1 MRWLYSL
8 YAVIITPVLTY
19 SQGLFVW
26 YLVIKR
32 WRFSHFISR
41 QDDKLILV
49 RDGLR
54 GNLWTWEHIGDFRR
68 RSPMLFAKESISN
81 IRDTFC
87 LFRLNASLFI
97 GRPSCY
103 VMKIKPRSYINI
115 RIIYRWVSM
124 SNSVS
129 GIYNILLSYLSL
141 FVHRSSNPVT
151 LMVWYGLR
159 PLSGWIVDSSDA
171 HFWRKYTSW
180 FWLCD
185 ATK

>member
-1 MRWLYSL
+1 MTSWFWW
-8 YAVIITPVLTY
+8 
-19 SQGLFVW
+19 GM
-26 YLVIKR
+26 
-32 WRFSHFISR
+32 
-41 QDDKLILV
+41 
-49 RDGLR
+49 G
-54 GNLWTWEHIGDFRR
+54 WEAIFGH
-68 RSPMLFAKESISN
+68 ESILEISEDV
-81 IRDTFC
+81 RLCC
-87 LFRLNASLFI
+87 LRKNRYQIFGIHFVFFGWMSSLFI

-185 ATK
+185 AAK